1 MARTVEIK
9 YDFEPFDCIPSDKAK
24 RFRRNLL
31 QHGSK
36 ADKYGYTFADTSGA
50 LAQRERTAYSVDGGS
65 IVQETTGRVDVLE
78 LD

>member
-50 LAQRERTAYSVDGGS
+50 LAQRERRAQARARPATASGAGRGS
-65 IVQETTGRVDVLE
+65 H
-78 LD
+78 